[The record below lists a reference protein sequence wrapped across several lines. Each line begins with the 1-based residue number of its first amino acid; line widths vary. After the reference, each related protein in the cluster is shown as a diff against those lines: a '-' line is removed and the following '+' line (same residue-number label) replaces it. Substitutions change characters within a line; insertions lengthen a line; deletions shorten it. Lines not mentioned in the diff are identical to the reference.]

1 MFRNGELVITP
12 HLDSKQMLALANDL
26 GLEAL
31 ADEIKR
37 KEDPPR
43 REKMTGAEVWM
54 DYCQSGWSEEN
65 RRELLWRIRI
75 EDVRRLPDDLDLVH
89 AADDHANDP

>member
-31 ADEIKR
+31 ANEIKR

-65 RRELLWRIRI
+65 RRELML
-75 EDVRRLPDDLDLVH
+75 ELDFHCV
-89 AADDHANDP
+89 DEVYSD